1 MKKTNK
7 PSEGGNPKFVDELLN
22 KGMVVISASS
32 ADSLSAMLAD
42 IPSDVK
48 YYTGAVGKNPETGK
62 FTLQINKI

>member
-1 MKKTNK
+1 MKKTDK
-7 PSEGGNPKFVDELLN
+7 TSEKGHPKFVDELLN

-32 ADSLSAMLAD
+32 ADSLSSMLKD

-48 YYTGAVGKNPETGK
+48 YCTGAVGKNPETGK